1 MSEQTQPSDVEQK
14 IESMHNAFSRYLRAS
29 DKSSKD
35 QSLADILRHLAIIK
49 CLFYGSVLVR
59 FRYGESLDA
68 VGAGQVH
75 RT

>member
-35 QSLADILRHLAIIK
+35 QSLADILRCIEPALKALLARVEK
-49 CLFYGSVLVR
+49 LEGT
-59 FRYGESLDA
+59 
-68 VGAGQVH
+68 QP
-75 RT
+75 